1 MVRAHGWRA
10 IGGKIGYTVTCALAA
25 IVLVLAGYAHYVEHQ
40 VGGLAS
46 SNVDTGGPQTGAMNI
61 LLMGLE
67 SRTDYNGNILP
78 AKLLAAMHAGS
89 VHGVE
94 FEGVGGQDTN
104 TLILVHVFAGGQ
116 KAVGFSI
123 PRDDLVTFPQPYDG
137 ESQGKIDQAYGL
149 AWDQSL
155 KQTFGSS
162 MSRNQR
168 YFLANEAGQAA
179 AIATVSAVTGE
190 HIDHFAEVNLA
201 GFYAL
206 AQAFHGI
213 EACVKSWD
221 GGRNLH
227 DTNSGF
233 SQPHAGYLHLGAAQ
247 ALAFV
252 RERDNL
258 PNGDLDRT
266 HRQQAVIDYILWQL
280 GHQGALTDVGQLTS
294 LLDVARKYIIA
305 SGGWNLLEF
314 ASEMHA
320 LTGKN
325 LTLST
330 APIAGTQNG
339 LMLNGVSQDVDLINL
354 AYVRQLVQTTFSRPP
369 AAKATGPASR
379 KPAKTTPAVP
389 PSSVTVDVYN
399 GGTTSLLAA
408 RVSQALVS
416 ARLQGRRR
424 RQPGGTVA
432 DRAAGHPGVLR
443 HRGGRRRGEDR
454 RLLRRGRHRGHLGG
468 GRARGDIARHDVHL
482 GARRPRRVPVRLGY
496 GLGPLGHRDLGGQQR
511 PGRRRGDR
519 QGQRPLRDS
528 LRVLTRRGGRP
539 RGAVLRCRGCGRRR
553 RRCAGR

>member
-416 ARLQGRRR
+416 AGYKAGAVGSPAAQSQTV
-424 RQPGGTVA
+424 QPATQVFYGTGEAAGAAKIA
-432 DRAAGHPGVLR
+432 DYFGAAATAATSVAAGHV
-443 HRGGRRRGEDR
+443 EI
-454 RLLRRGRHRGHLGG
+454 LLGTTSTSVP
-468 GRARGDIARHDVHL
+468 AVL
-482 GARRPRRVPVRLGY
+482 GASPSGSGTASAPSATATSAANN
-496 GLGPLGHRDLGGQQR
+496 GQA
-511 PGRRRGDR
+511 G
-519 QGQRPLRDS
+519 
-528 LRVLTRRGGRP
+528 
-539 RGAVLRCRGCGRRR
+539 GAVTVKANAPYGIPCVY
-553 RRCAGR
+553 